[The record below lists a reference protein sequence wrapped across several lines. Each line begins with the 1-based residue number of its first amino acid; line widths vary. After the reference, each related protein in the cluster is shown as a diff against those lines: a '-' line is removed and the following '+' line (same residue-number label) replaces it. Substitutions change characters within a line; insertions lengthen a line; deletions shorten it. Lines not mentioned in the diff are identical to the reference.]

1 MAMYVNIG
9 ADIVM
14 SAKNIIGVFDLD
26 LLSAESVQPTNL
38 KLLKM
43 YEDSGFLHIIGD
55 KIPRMA
61 VLTLTGVW
69 LSPLSPETLRQR
81 LEKS

>member
-1 MAMYVNIG
+1 
-9 ADIVM
+9 M

-26 LLSAESVQPTNL
+26 LLSSESVPSANL

-55 KIPRMA
+55 KIPRTA
-61 VLTLTGVW
+61 VFTLTGVW
-69 LSPLSPETLRQR
+69 LSPLSPETLRLR